1 MAKLVV
7 TMEMCKRILAL
18 EIEKDYTKSL
28 KELNS
33 VHKQDMKTVDKAKT
47 IQSLIRAA
55 EMTTYCPSNR
65 AWNLLDKLEDTLKG
79 ESK

>member
-7 TMEMCKRILAL
+7 TMEMCKRALAL
-18 EIEKDYTKSL
+18 EIDKSYQKEVKTIQTDYNRDL
-28 KELNS
+28 KKIDN
-33 VHKQDMKTVDKAKT
+33 AKT
-47 IQSLIRAA
+47 IKSLIHNA
-55 EMTTYCPSNR
+55 ETMIYCPSNR